1 MKSLLILSSMIAA
14 PLFAASGGD
23 LDSDDF
29 VGVSFWLVT
38 AAMAAATVFFF
49 AERSNVEGKWKTSL
63 TVAGLICGIAFWHY
77 LYMRGVWVDTG
88 ETPTVFRYIDWLLT
102 VPLQMVEFYLILAAV
117 TVVAGSLFWQLLLGS
132 LVMLIF
138 GYMGEA
144 GVMAALPAF
153 IIGMAA
159 WLYMIY
165 VLYMGAGKTVVATT
179 SASVQTA
186 YNSMLLIIVV
196 GWAIYPLGYVFGYL
210 MGAVDADTLNLIYN
224 LADFI
229 NKILFGLVIWKA
241 AVERAK
247 YVLEHLPNTPQTPFA
262 LSILVEAY
270 DILEYPELRD
280 VNLKVLSSNFP
291 DFDINQNLSVKK
303 RSWKRILSFGL
314 LGNEKIE
321 KPSPL
326 SP

>member
-1 MKSLLILSSMIAA
+1 MKFLLMMVGAVALPA
-14 PLFAASGGD
+14 FAAD
-23 LDSDDF
+23 LQTSD
-29 VGVSFWLVT
+29 VTGVTFWLVT
-38 AAMAAATVFFF
+38 AAMLAATVFFF
-49 AERSNVEGKWKTSL
+49 VERDRVHGKWKTSL
-63 TVAGLICGIAFWHY
+63 SVAGLVTGVAFWHY

-144 GVMAALPAF
+144 GLMAAMPAF
-153 IIGMAA
+153 VIGMLA

-165 VLYMGAGKTVVATT
+165 VLYMGAGKAAVAST

-210 MGAVDADTLNLIYN
+210 MGAVDSSTLNLIYN
-224 LADFI
+224 LADFV

-241 AVERAK
+241 AMDDNKQA
-247 YVLEHLPNTPQTPFA
+247 A
-262 LSILVEAY
+262 
-270 DILEYPELRD
+270 
-280 VNLKVLSSNFP
+280 
-291 DFDINQNLSVKK
+291 
-303 RSWKRILSFGL
+303 
-314 LGNEKIE
+314 
-321 KPSPL
+321 
-326 SP
+326 

>member
-1 MKSLLILSSMIAA
+1 MKSILVLSSFLAA

-23 LDSDDF
+23 LDANDY

-49 AERSNVEGKWKTSL
+49 AERGNVEGKWKTSL

-88 ETPTVFRYIDWLLT
+88 DSPTVFRYIDWLLT

-144 GVMAALPAF
+144 KLMSAMPAF
-153 IIGMAA
+153 VIGMLA

-165 VLYMGAGKTVVATT
+165 VLYMGAGKAAVSST

-210 MGAVDADTLNLIYN
+210 MGAVDSATLNLIYN
-224 LADFI
+224 LADFV

-241 AVERAK
+241 AMDDK
-247 YVLEHLPNTPQTPFA
+247 QTA
-262 LSILVEAY
+262 
-270 DILEYPELRD
+270 
-280 VNLKVLSSNFP
+280 
-291 DFDINQNLSVKK
+291 
-303 RSWKRILSFGL
+303 
-314 LGNEKIE
+314 
-321 KPSPL
+321 
-326 SP
+326 

>member
-1 MKSLLILSSMIAA
+1 MKSIMIISSFLAA

-23 LDSDDF
+23 LDANDY

-49 AERSNVEGKWKTSL
+49 AERSSVEGKWKTSL

-77 LYMRGVWVDTG
+77 LYMRGVWIDTG

-117 TVVAGSLFWQLLLGS
+117 TAVTSGLFWQLLLGS

-138 GYMGEA
+138 GFMGEA
-144 GVMAALPAF
+144 GIMAAMPAF
-153 IIGMAA
+153 VIGMLA
-159 WLYMIY
+159 WIYMIY
-165 VLYMGAGKTVVATT
+165 VLYMGAGKAAVATT

-196 GWAIYPLGYVFGYL
+196 GWAIYPIGYVAGYL
-210 MGAVDADTLNLIYN
+210 MGAVDSSTLNLIYN
-224 LADFI
+224 LADFV

-241 AVERAK
+241 AMDDR
-247 YVLEHLPNTPQTPFA
+247 QTA
-262 LSILVEAY
+262 
-270 DILEYPELRD
+270 
-280 VNLKVLSSNFP
+280 
-291 DFDINQNLSVKK
+291 
-303 RSWKRILSFGL
+303 
-314 LGNEKIE
+314 
-321 KPSPL
+321 
-326 SP
+326 